1 MNWNAA
7 DFGDAL
13 RNTATEFEK
22 EGLVLSPDCAEEVIH
37 NFRVHTK
44 KMRAL
49 LRLFATSHEESKAPE
64 MSKKVRKIYKLAGKV
79 RDAQL
84 MAQGALKKEK
94 EREQL
99 AGYLSW
105 LGEARGLAK
114 AELRDFYSA
123 KTIRKTAK
131 RVRKAKAPSIS
142 PAALRAFFDSKLAAI
157 EDLRNKHPLE
167 EEDLH
172 EIRKE
177 LKDLSYVAKII
188 DAGWPGAL
196 ALVEMKGKLEELEK
210 LTGRAG
216 KFNDQHN
223 ALVSLEAYLAT
234 QPQDEG
240 AAEVREKWALRKAE
254 KRSKLLKAIIAFGKK
269 KTGDKKE
276 KKEKKTELPTAQK
289 TTQTKGSAE

>member
-13 RNTATEFEK
+13 RETATEFEK
-22 EGLVLSPDCAEEVIH
+22 EGLVLSPECDEEVIH
-37 NFRVHTK
+37 HFRVHTK

-49 LRLFATSHEESKAPE
+49 LRLFKASHEEQKAPKV
-64 MSKKVRKIYKLAGKV
+64 SKKVRKLYKLAGKV

-84 MAQGALKKEK
+84 MAQKALKKEK

-105 LGEARGLAK
+105 LGEERGLAK
-114 AELRDFYSA
+114 AALRDFYKA
-123 KTIRKTAK
+123 KPIRKTAK

-157 EDLRNKHPLE
+157 EELRRQHPIK

-172 EIRKE
+172 SIRKE
-177 LKDLSYVAKII
+177 LKDLNYVAKIV
-188 DAGWPGAL
+188 DADWPGAL
-196 ALVEMKGKLEELEK
+196 QAIEMKGTLEELEK
-210 LTGRAG
+210 LTHRAG

-223 ALVSLEAYLAT
+223 ILVSLEGYLTA
-234 QPQDEG
+234 QPHDDG
-240 AAEVREKWALRKAE
+240 AAEIREKWALRKAK
-254 KRSKLLKAIIAFGKK
+254 KRSKLLKAISAFGKK
-269 KTGDKKE
+269 KNSKTGEKE
-276 KKEKKTELPTAQK
+276 SLSQDDAAP
-289 TTQTKGSAE
+289 KGSAE

>member
-13 RNTATEFEK
+13 RETATEFEK
-22 EGLVLSPDCAEEVIH
+22 EGLVLSPDCEEEVIH

-49 LRLFATSHEESKAPE
+49 LRLFATSHEDSKAPKV
-64 MSKKVRKIYKLAGKV
+64 SKKVRKLYKLSGKV

-84 MAQGALKKEK
+84 MAQRALKKEK

-105 LGEARGLAK
+105 LGEERGLAK

-123 KTIRKTAK
+123 KSIRKTAR

-142 PAALRAFFDSKLAAI
+142 PAALRTFFDSKLAAI
-157 EDLRNKHPLE
+157 EDLRRKHPIE

-172 EIRKE
+172 DIRKE
-177 LKDLSYVAKII
+177 LKDLSYVAKIV

-210 LTGRAG
+210 LTSRAG

-223 ALVSLEAYLAT
+223 ALVSLEAYLVT
-234 QPQDEG
+234 QNGDDG
-240 AAEVREKWALRKAE
+240 AAEIREKWALRKAK
-254 KRSKLLKAIIAFGKK
+254 KRSKLLKAIIAFGRK
-269 KTGDKKE
+269 KTDSKKE
-276 KKEKKTELPTAQK
+276 KKEKKAALPADDK
-289 TTQTKGSAE
+289 AAEAKDSAE